1 MKKVI
6 KVNSKVKAKEYSFD
20 ELYDELKHYREN
32 KFRIYYYG
40 EYYNIIEKETIE
52 SNINLAFYKAFNYY
66 DISLGYVFVT
76 LFDTCLKNEMQMA
89 LRKYTKV
96 TSPLLKCEPLEK
108 VNRKDNEEF
117 EREEIS
123 YKMDIGRNIV
133 MNNLYKEAIEEIKKL
148 KDKNEFY
155 YNIIVLY
162 FFKGYKSKE
171 ICKLLNIDRTR
182 FNYHYNNAIRILRR
196 KIGKRVVREL
206 KNYE

>member
-6 KVNSKVKAKEYSFD
+6 KVKANEKAQEYSFE
-20 ELYDELKHYREN
+20 ELYNKLKHYRETR
-32 KFRIYYYG
+32 FRVYYYG
-40 EYYNIIEKETIE
+40 EYYNIVEKETIE

-66 DISLGYVFVT
+66 DISKGYVFVT
-76 LFDTCLKNEMQMA
+76 LFEKCLKNEMQMA
-89 LRKYTKV
+89 LRKYTQV

-117 EREEIS
+117 ERNEAS
-123 YKMDIGRNIV
+123 YEMDIGRNVV
-133 MNNLYKEAIEEIKKL
+133 MKDLYNEAIEEIKKL

-155 YNIIVLY
+155 YNILVMY
-162 FFKGYKSKE
+162 FLKGYKSKE
-171 ICKLLNIDRTR
+171 ICNLLNIDRTR

-196 KIGKRVVREL
+196 KIGRRVVREL